1 MPVSRL
7 LLLGL
12 VASLAILAF
21 MTIGARGN
29 WGFILNFRGTK
40 LAALILVA
48 ASVALSTLLF
58 QTLTSNRILTP
69 SIMGFDSLYVLLQ
82 TGLVFLLGGLGY
94 AAIPPEAKFALE
106 VVLLTGAALLL
117 FGSVLGSGLNDLFRM
132 LLVGVIFGVLFR
144 SLTAL
149 LQRLIDPNEFAVVQG
164 AMFASF
170 NRTDTR
176 LLLVS
181 AVLILAC
188 CLLAWRKRHVLDVM
202 ALGRDHAISLG
213 LNHRRELFAGLALV
227 SVLVATST
235 ALVGPVAFFGLL
247 VSALSYEIIRS
258 SHHGGLLIGSVLIAV
273 IVLVGGQTLFERVL
287 GMGGSLSIVVEF
299 LGGLVFLFLILRR
312 VRA

>member
-1 MPVSRL
+1 
-7 LLLGL
+7 
-12 VASLAILAF
+12 

-29 WGFILNFRGTK
+29 WGFILSFRGTK
-40 LAALILVA
+40 LAALLLVA
-48 ASVALSTLLF
+48 TALALSTLLF

-69 SIMGFDSLYVLLQ
+69 SIMGFDALYVLLQ

-94 AAIPPEAKFALE
+94 AAIPADAKFAFE
-106 VVLLTGAALLL
+106 VALLTGAALAL
-117 FGSVLGSGLNDLFRM
+117 FGSLLGSGLNDLFRM
-132 LLVGVIFGVLFR
+132 LLVGVIFGVFFR

-170 NRTDTR
+170 NKANTQ

-181 AVLILAC
+181 GALILLC
-188 CLLAWRKRHVLDVM
+188 SLLAWRKRHVLDVM
-202 ALGRDHAISLG
+202 ALGREQAISLG
-213 LNHRRELFAGLALV
+213 LDHRRELFTGLVLV

-247 VSALSYEIIRS
+247 ISALTYEIIRS
-258 SHHGGLLIGSVLIAV
+258 QHHGDLLIGSVLISV

-287 GMGGSLSIVVEF
+287 GMGGSLSLVVEF
-299 LGGLVFLFLILRR
+299 LGGLVFLMLILRK